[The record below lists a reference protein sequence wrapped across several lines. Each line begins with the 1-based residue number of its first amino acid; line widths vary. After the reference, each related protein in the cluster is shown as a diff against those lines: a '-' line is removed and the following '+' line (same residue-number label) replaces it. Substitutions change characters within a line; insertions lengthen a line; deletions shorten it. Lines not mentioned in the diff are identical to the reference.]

1 MYETAWKL
9 VTKWLRNLPRNPPV
23 PYTFPHFP
31 IHFLMFHLLFTQFL
45 WVFPMFP
52 FVFLP
57 VSYFRSYEFL
67 SRGLRVIIWNTFW
80 YHAILPS
87 NVLLID
93 INYHIWKQ
101 LDSENKIFRIHCGID
116 KFCITI
122 RKLIK
127 AIELQYYM
135 NLKANFNLNKFE
147 NLSTRFDR
155 QSIIRIQSFFLLV
168 VGRFRSFLARCRALR
183 VCCRSFQIVVGCF
196 RWFPVVPHFS
206 KYLFQFEPVTVDI
219 IIHIPYRDNKPQ
231 L

>member
-1 MYETAWKL
+1 
-9 VTKWLRNLPRNPPV
+9 
-23 PYTFPHFP
+23 
-31 IHFLMFHLLFTQFL
+31 
-45 WVFPMFP
+45 MFP

-147 NLSTRFDR
+147 NLSIRFDR
-155 QSIIRIQSFFLLV
+155 QSIIRIQSFFNVMEWKRPSNHLQSSGSFVYIKILLKV
-168 VGRFRSFLARCRALR
+168 VRNGSCKFY
-183 VCCRSFQIVVGCF
+183 I
-196 RWFPVVPHFS
+196 
-206 KYLFQFEPVTVDI
+206 
-219 IIHIPYRDNKPQ
+219 
-231 L
+231 